1 MQSIPDQPMQTRWP
15 GKTPVNLERA
25 FLTLGDVPFFALAL
39 ATPAQTF
46 GATRPARAE
55 TGFQARALTG
65 LLGWWDVW

>member
-1 MQSIPDQPMQTRWP
+1 MQSIPDQPVQTRWP

-25 FLTLGDVPFFALAL
+25 FLSFRDVPFFALAL

-55 TGFQARALTG
+55 T
-65 LLGWWDVW
+65 